1 MGSADFLLSLEVQEL
16 LKTAYARPA
25 EPFTASEVSKAG
37 RADPAAFELALEH
50 LLAQRVLLTGPA
62 PRDGAEGDTRPATY
76 QANTGFIFYPELRR
90 MALKSFAAAEPLR
103 QMLRTKFRR
112 AVRQAWIVS
121 ENVAAGTVSVLVV
134 HGEQMP
140 EPAELDAALR
150 KLLKSGRMRMH
161 LEVQVLSEAAFRRQR
176 QLEPL
181 RSRLSSDGCVELVV
195 PDKAQ
200 ADAGKAPRGLLA
212 LARHG
217 LAALSGRPR

>member
-25 EPFTASEVSKAG
+25 EPFAANEVSKAG

-50 LLAQRVLLTGPA
+50 LLAQRVLLPGPA
-62 PRDGAEGDTRPATY
+62 PEDGAEGDTRPATY
-76 QANTGFIFYPELRR
+76 QANTDFIFYPELRR
-90 MALKSFAAAEPLR
+90 MALKSFAAAEPLC

-112 AVRQAWIVS
+112 AVRQAWILGD
-121 ENVAAGTVSVLVV
+121 NVAAGTVSVLVV

-176 QLEPL
+176 QVEPL
-181 RSRLSSDGCVELVV
+181 RSRLTGDGCIELVA

-200 ADAGKAPRGLLA
+200 ADAGTAPRGLLA
-212 LARHG
+212 RARHR

>member
-25 EPFTASEVSKAG
+25 EPFAASDVSKAG
-37 RADPAAFELALEH
+37 RADPAAFELALQH
-50 LLAQRVLLTGPA
+50 LLAQRVLLPGPA
-62 PRDGAEGDTRPATY
+62 PKDASDDEARPATY
-76 QANTGFIFYPELRR
+76 LANTGFIFYPELRR

-112 AVRQAWIVS
+112 AVRQAWIVG

-134 HGEQMP
+134 HGDLMP
-140 EPAELDAALR
+140 DPAELDAALR

-176 QLEPL
+176 QVEPL
-181 RSRLSSDGCVELVV
+181 RSRLAGDACIELVAL
-195 PDKAQ
+195 DKAQ
-200 ADAGKAPRGLLA
+200 ADAGTPPRGLLA
-212 LARHG
+212 LARHR
-217 LAALSGRPR
+217 LAALAGRPR

>member
-1 MGSADFLLSLEVQEL
+1 MGIADFLLSLEVQEL

-25 EPFTASEVSKAG
+25 EPFTASDVPRAG

-50 LLAQRVLLTGPA
+50 LLAQRVLLPGPM
-62 PRDGAEGDTRPATY
+62 PNDDTDGDIGPATY
-76 QANTGFIFYPELRR
+76 VANTGFLFYPELRR

-103 QMLRTKFRR
+103 QMLRTRFRR
-112 AVRQAWIVS
+112 AVRQAWILG
-121 ENVAAGTVSVLVV
+121 ENVTAGTVSVLVV

-140 EPAELDAALR
+140 DPAELDAALR

-176 QLEPL
+176 QVEPL
-181 RSRLSSDGCVELVV
+181 RGRLSGDGCIELVAA
-195 PDKAQ
+195 DKTQ
-200 ADAGKAPRGLLA
+200 ADAGTAPRGLLA
-212 LARHG
+212 RARHR

>member
-1 MGSADFLLSLEVQEL
+1 MGTADFLLSLEVQEL

-25 EPFTASEVSKAG
+25 EPFMASDVAKAG
-37 RADPAAFELALEH
+37 RADPAAFELALQH
-50 LLAQRVLLTGPA
+50 LLAHRVLLPGPA
-62 PRDGAEGDTRPATY
+62 PADGADGDARPVTY
-76 QANTGFIFYPELRR
+76 LANTGFVFYAELRR

-112 AVRQAWIVS
+112 AVRQAWILG
-121 ENVAAGTVSVLVV
+121 ENVGAGTVSVLIV

-140 EPAELDAALR
+140 DAAELDAALH
-150 KLLKSGRMRMH
+150 KLRKSGRMRMH

-176 QLEPL
+176 QMEPL
-181 RSRLSSDGCVELVV
+181 ASRLAGDGCIELIA

-200 ADAGKAPRGLLA
+200 PDAGTAPRGLLER
-212 LARHG
+212 ARQR